1 MSDDPAELK
10 KKAEKREK
18 QRLATKKCRAK
29 QKIEQ
34 RTQALPTQDNSDQDP
49 LNDTLR
55 LLDEQKVHCMDLEMQ
70 SMRCEMLANRYEMQN
85 RKLNEIVDKQT
96 TQIAGLNALVDEKG
110 DFIKELAEFIKELA
124 AGKGDFVNVKE
135 FVSSSPSPPAQES
148 KCNEY
153 GDVGLRRGGGRKR
166 DPYKWFN
173 SLDES
178 KAAEICAMCSK
189 RS

>member
-10 KKAEKREK
+10 KRAEKREK

-34 RTQALPTQDNSDQDP
+34 RTQALPTQDNSNQDP
-49 LNDTLR
+49 LHDAFR
-55 LLDEQKVHCMDLEMQ
+55 LIDEQDVHCMEMV
-70 SMRCEMLANRYEMQN
+70 SNRHEMLSHRYEMQN
-85 RKLNEIVDKQT
+85 RKLNEIVDKQA
-96 TQIAGLNALVDEKG
+96 TQIAGLNALVNEKG
-110 DFIKELAEFIKELA
+110 DFIKELAA
-124 AGKGDFVNVKE
+124 AKGDFVNVKE

>member
-1 MSDDPAELK
+1 MADDPAELK

-18 QRLATKKCRAK
+18 QRLATKKCREK
-29 QKIEQ
+29 QRLATK
-34 RTQALPTQDNSDQDP
+34 PTQEDNSNQDP
-49 LNDTLR
+49 LNDAFR
-55 LLDEQKVHCMDLEMQ
+55 LLDKQELHCMELKMHCKEVEMF
-70 SMRCEMLANRYEMQN
+70 ATRYEMQN
-85 RKLNEIVDKQT
+85 RKLNEIVDKQA

-110 DFIKELAEFIKELA
+110 DFIKELADFIKELA
-124 AGKGDFVNVKE
+124 AIKGDIVNVKE

>member
-1 MSDDPAELK
+1 MEVNMQCN
-10 KKAEKREK
+10 EVNM
-18 QRLATKKCRAK
+18 LAT
-29 QKIEQ
+29 
-34 RTQALPTQDNSDQDP
+34 
-49 LNDTLR
+49 
-55 LLDEQKVHCMDLEMQ
+55 
-70 SMRCEMLANRYEMQN
+70 RYEMQN
-85 RKLNEIVDKQT
+85 RKLNEIVDNQA

-110 DFIKELAEFIKELA
+110 DFIKELAA
-124 AGKGDFVNVKE
+124 AKGNFVKVKE

-173 SLDES
+173 SSDES

>member
-29 QKIEQ
+29 QKIKQ
-34 RTQALPTQDNSDQDP
+34 RTQALPTQDNSNQDP
-49 LNDTLR
+49 LHDAFR
-55 LLDEQKVHCMDLEMQ
+55 LLDEQEVHCMKEKMVSKRYEMLSNEYEMQ
-70 SMRCEMLANRYEMQN
+70 S
-85 RKLNEIVDKQT
+85 RKLKEIVDKQA

-110 DFIKELAEFIKELA
+110 DFIKELADFIKELA
-124 AGKGDFVNVKE
+124 AAKGDFVKVKE
-135 FVSSSPSPPAQES
+135 FVSSSPPPPAQES

>member
-1 MSDDPAELK
+1 MEVK
-10 KKAEKREK
+10 MQCTEVNM
-18 QRLATKKCRAK
+18 LAT
-29 QKIEQ
+29 
-34 RTQALPTQDNSDQDP
+34 
-49 LNDTLR
+49 
-55 LLDEQKVHCMDLEMQ
+55 
-70 SMRCEMLANRYEMQN
+70 RYEMQN
-85 RKLNEIVDKQT
+85 RKLNEIVDKQA

-110 DFIKELAEFIKELA
+110 DFIKELADFIKELA
-124 AGKGDFVNVKE
+124 AAKGDFANVKE